1 MRHLAAV
8 LILEVHS
15 MDATTKAGSNGT
27 ALRAEKPRGELR
39 LGTHPRTPELRY
51 QRLFE
56 TSHDGI
62 IILDATNGRIID
74 TNPFMTH
81 LLGFSHEEFLGK
93 QLWEVGLLRDA
104 DRRRGVL
111 HDVADLGVVRWEELL
126 VQSRVHPTGMDVEIV
141 SNRYSEGDRHVIQCH
156 VRDITDRRRAD
167 ASAALQAEELAV
179 ADRHKDEFMAML
191 SHELRNAIAP
201 VANALVIL
209 GLEQNSSSPL
219 PNRAR
224 LIIERQ
230 LGHLSHLV
238 DDLLDLSNA
247 GRGTMRL
254 QPALIDLRPVVQ
266 RSVEAVMSAHAHR
279 NQLVT
284 VTVPATPVWIDADVI
299 RLEQVLMNLLSNA
312 ANYTPDSGS
321 ITVNVDRAGD
331 RAELRVTDNGIG
343 IAPEMLT
350 SVFDLFTRAK
360 GARGLSRNGLGIGLN
375 IVKRI
380 VELHGGSVVAR
391 SDGLGAGSEFLVS
404 LPLTASL
411 P

>member
-1 MRHLAAV
+1 
-8 LILEVHS
+8 

-27 ALRAEKPRGELR
+27 PLQGDKPRAELRG
-39 LGTHPRTPELRY
+39 GTHVRTPELRY

-62 IILDATNGRIID
+62 IILDATTGRIID

-93 QLWEVGLLRDA
+93 QLWEIGLLRDT

-126 VQSRVHPTGMDVEIV
+126 VQSMVHPNGMDVEIV
-141 SNRYSEGDRHVIQCH
+141 SNSYSEGDRHVIQCH

-167 ASAALQAEELAV
+167 ASAAIQAEELAV
-179 ADRHKDEFMAML
+179 ADRHKNEYMAML

-201 VANALVIL
+201 VMNALVIL
-209 GLEQNSSSPL
+209 RLEQDASSPL
-219 PNRAR
+219 PHRAR

-230 LGHLSHLV
+230 VGHLSHLV
-238 DDLLDLSNA
+238 DDLLEISTA
-247 GRGTMRL
+247 GKGTMRL

-279 NQLVT
+279 NHLVT
-284 VTVPATPVWIDADVI
+284 VTIPATPVWIDADVI
-299 RLEQVLMNLLSNA
+299 RLEQVLVNLLSNA
-312 ANYTPDSGS
+312 ANYTPDRGN
-321 ITVNVDRAGD
+321 IMVTVDRSSD
-331 RAELRVTDNGIG
+331 RAELRVRDSGIG

-350 SVFDLFTRAK
+350 SVFDLFTRGE
-360 GARGLSRNGLGIGLN
+360 GAQGMSRNGLGIGLN

-391 SDGLGAGSEFLVS
+391 SDGPGTGSEFVVS
-404 LPLTASL
+404 LPLAASVA
-411 P
+411 

>member
-1 MRHLAAV
+1 
-8 LILEVHS
+8 
-15 MDATTKAGSNGT
+15 MDESTKAGSNGT
-27 ALRAEKPRGELR
+27 PLQGNKPRGALR
-39 LGTHPRTPELRY
+39 VGTHLRTPELRY

-62 IILDATNGRIID
+62 IILDATTGCIID
-74 TNPFMTH
+74 ANPFMTH

-104 DRRRGVL
+104 DRRSGVL
-111 HDVADLGVVRWEELL
+111 HDVANLGVVRWEELL
-126 VQSRVHPTGMDVEIV
+126 VQSVVHPDGMDVEIV
-141 SNRYSEGDRHVIQCH
+141 SNTYSEGDKHVIQCH

-167 ASAALQAEELAV
+167 ATAALHAAELAV

-209 GLEQNSSSPL
+209 GHEQDASNPL
-219 PNRAR
+219 PHRAR

-230 LGHLSHLV
+230 VGHLSHLV
-238 DDLLDLSNA
+238 EDLLQISSA
-247 GRGTMRL
+247 GKGTMRL
-254 QPALIDLRPVVQ
+254 KPALIELRPVVQ
-266 RSVEAVMSAHAHR
+266 RSVEAVMAAYAHH
-279 NQLVT
+279 NHVVT
-284 VTVPATPVWIDADVI
+284 VTIPATPVWVEADVI
-299 RLEQVLMNLLSNA
+299 RLEQVLVNLVSNA
-312 ANYTPDSGS
+312 AKYTPDGGN
-321 ITVNVDRAGD
+321 ITVTVDRAGD
-331 RAELRVTDNGIG
+331 RAELRVTDTGIG

-350 SVFDLFTRAK
+350 SVFDLFTRAE

-391 SDGLGAGSEFLVS
+391 SDGPGTGSEFVVS
-404 LPLTASL
+404 LPLAASVA
-411 P
+411 

>member
-1 MRHLAAV
+1 
-8 LILEVHS
+8 
-15 MDATTKAGSNGT
+15 MDESTKAGSNGT
-27 ALRAEKPRGELR
+27 PLQGNKPRGELR
-39 LGTHPRTPELRY
+39 VGTHLRTPELRY

-62 IILDATNGRIID
+62 IILDATTGRIID

-111 HDVADLGVVRWEELL
+111 DDVADLGVVRWEELL
-126 VQSRVHPTGMDVEIV
+126 VQSVVHPNGMDVEIV
-141 SNRYSEGDRHVIQCH
+141 SNTYSEGDRHVIQCH

-167 ASAALQAEELAV
+167 ATAALHAEELAV

-209 GLEQNSSSPL
+209 GLEQDASSPL
-219 PNRAR
+219 PQQAR

-230 LGHLSHLV
+230 VGHLSLLV
-238 DDLLDLSNA
+238 DDLLQISSA

-254 QPALIDLRPVVQ
+254 QPALVELRPVVQ
-266 RSVEAVMSAHAHR
+266 RSVEAVMSSHAHR
-279 NQLVT
+279 NHRVT
-284 VTVPATPVWIDADVI
+284 VTIPPTPIWVDADVI
-299 RLEQVLMNLLSNA
+299 RLEQVLVNLLSNA
-312 ANYTPDSGS
+312 ANYTPDNGT
-321 ITVNVDRAGD
+321 ITVTVDRAGD
-331 RAELRVTDNGIG
+331 RAELRVIDSGIG
-343 IAPEMLT
+343 IPPEMLT
-350 SVFDLFTRAK
+350 SVFDLFTRAE
-360 GARGLSRNGLGIGLN
+360 GARGLSRNGLGIGLH

-391 SDGLGAGSEFLVS
+391 SDGPGAGSEFVVS
-404 LPLTASL
+404 LPLAASVA
-411 P
+411 

>member
-1 MRHLAAV
+1 M
-8 LILEVHS
+8 
-15 MDATTKAGSNGT
+15 KARTNGT
-27 ALRAEKPRGELR
+27 PPQGDNARAELR
-39 LGTHPRTPELRY
+39 VGAHLRTPELRY

-62 IILDATNGRIID
+62 IILDATTGCIID

-126 VQSRVHPTGMDVEIV
+126 VQSVVHPNGMDVEIV
-141 SNRYSEGDRHVIQCH
+141 SNSYSEGDRHVIQCH

-167 ASAALQAEELAV
+167 ATAALHAEDLAV

-209 GLEQNSSSPL
+209 GLEQDASSPL
-219 PNRAR
+219 PQRAR

-230 LGHLSHLV
+230 VGHLSLLV
-238 DDLLDLSNA
+238 DDLLQISSA
-247 GRGTMRL
+247 GRGTLRL

-279 NQLVT
+279 NHLVT
-284 VTVPATPVWIDADVI
+284 VTIPATAVWVDADVI
-299 RLEQVLMNLLSNA
+299 RLEQVLVNLLSNA
-312 ANYTPDSGS
+312 ANYTPDGGN
-321 ITVNVDRAGD
+321 ITVTVDRAGD
-331 RAELRVTDNGIG
+331 RAELRVIDSGIG
-343 IAPEMLT
+343 IAPEMLM
-350 SVFDLFTRAK
+350 SVFDLFTRAE

-380 VELHGGSVVAR
+380 VERHGGSVVAR
-391 SDGLGAGSEFLVS
+391 SDGPGTGSEFLVS
-404 LPLTASL
+404 LPLAASVA
-411 P
+411 